1 MSKLITAKE
10 AVALSSPE
18 TNIDKHIDYINRQ
31 IRYACQHHEHYVA
44 CDLWDC
50 TYHTAIAIAAR
61 LRAAGYCFK
70 WHFEVGSDMNRA
82 WFDISWGGS

>member
-10 AVALSSPE
+10 AVALSNPE
-18 TNIDKHIDYINRQ
+18 TNINKHIEYINQQ

>member
-1 MSKLITAKE
+1 MTKLITAKE
-10 AVALSSPE
+10 ACALSNPE
-18 TNIDKHIDYINRQ
+18 TNIDKHLEYINQQ
-31 IRYACQHHEHYVA
+31 IRYACQNHENRVY

-50 TYHTAIAIAAR
+50 SDSIAVAISAR

-70 WHFEVGSDMNRA
+70 WTDLPFNRK

>member
-10 AVALSSPE
+10 ALALSNPE
-18 TNIDKHIDYINRQ
+18 TNIDKHIDCINQQ
-31 IRYACQHHEHYVA
+31 IKYACQNHECHVA

-50 TYHTAIAIAAR
+50 TDYTAITIAAR

-70 WHFEVGSDMNRA
+70 WRRVEGIERA

>member
-10 AVALSSPE
+10 AFALSGPD
-18 TNIDKHIDYINRQ
+18 TNLDRHIEHINKQ
-31 IRYACQHHEHYVA
+31 IRYACQEHVCHVN

-50 TYHTAIAIAAR
+50 SYSTGIKIAAR

-70 WHFEVGSDMNRA
+70 WHFTGGANNRA
-82 WFDISWGGS
+82 WFEISWGGS